1 MCNIHNEQ
9 SMINDSQLWKPN
21 QSSYLILP
29 FLSYLMLSYLLNKNI
44 MVNEYVL
51 GNKGGWEVINSVV
64 TLRQALVLTLNP
76 KP

>member
-1 MCNIHNEQ
+1 MLC
-9 SMINDSQLWKPN
+9 
-21 QSSYLILP
+21 YLT
-29 FLSYLMLSYLLNKNI
+29 LSNKNI

-76 KP
+76 KFRPRSFPSSRREDWAPTIS

>member
-1 MCNIHNEQ
+1 
-9 SMINDSQLWKPN
+9 
-21 QSSYLILP
+21 
-29 FLSYLMLSYLLNKNI
+29 

-51 GNKGGWEVINSVV
+51 GNKGGWEVIKSIV